1 MRSIIAFVLTLA
13 FCASAYAQDNA
24 CVSPERFM
32 SDMVAGPESQL
43 ETRVVVD
50 IDGEPAAAAVARF
63 NAMPPEGDMP
73 ADRIIVIAGKLK
85 ATGQDVPTVLL
96 SFFHKGCLVK
106 YGEAPAENVAKLLKP
121 DHGI

>member
-1 MRSIIAFVLTLA
+1 MRSIIALA
-13 FCASAYAQDNA
+13 FIMLCSPAQAQDNT

-63 NAMPPEGDMP
+63 NAMPPEGNMP

-85 ATGQDVPTVLL
+85 ATGRTFPPCCCPSSTRAVW
-96 SFFHKGCLVK
+96 
-106 YGEAPAENVAKLLKP
+106 
-121 DHGI
+121 

>member
-1 MRSIIAFVLTLA
+1 MRSIIALA
-13 FCASAYAQDNA
+13 FIMLCTSAQAQDNA

-43 ETRVVVD
+43 ETRVVAD

-85 ATGQDVPTVLL
+85 ATGQDVSTVLL

-106 YGEAPAENVAKLLKP
+106 YGEASAEGVAKLLKP